1 MTVQCITCTH
11 ADLRSNPAMSKLG
24 LAGCVPLGHRVGI
37 FFSLTFDRECRRFV
51 TAEADSIAKRR
62 AWLAKKGGKA

>member
-11 ADLRSNPAMSKLG
+11 ADLRCNPAMSRAG
-24 LAGCVPLGHRVGI
+24 LAVCCMSRRAGKFC
-37 FFSLTFDRECRRFV
+37 SLTFDRECRRFV
-51 TAEADSIAKRR
+51 TAEADSITKRR